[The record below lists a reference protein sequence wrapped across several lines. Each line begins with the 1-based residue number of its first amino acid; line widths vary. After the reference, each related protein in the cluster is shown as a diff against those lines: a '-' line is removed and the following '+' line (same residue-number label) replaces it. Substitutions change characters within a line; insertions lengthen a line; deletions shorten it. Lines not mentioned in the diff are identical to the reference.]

1 MVVLNLSRG
10 RVSLY
15 HAGEDLTFSDQ
26 LQCNL
31 FIVAECITTNGLS
44 DPYFSTAFFNNFP
57 QASNRGSCKDVP
69 IWKACRASSAAPTY
83 FRPMEMPYDGKFSV
97 RTPQNIMDKTA
108 TMVDFTDG
116 GMSGYNN
123 PENAMLEAL
132 THCRYGIKFEQGR
145 DR

>member
-1 MVVLNLSRG
+1 
-10 RVSLY
+10 
-15 HAGEDLTFSDQ
+15 
-26 LQCNL
+26 
-31 FIVAECITTNGLS
+31 
-44 DPYFSTAFFNNFP
+44 
-57 QASNRGSCKDVP
+57 
-69 IWKACRASSAAPTY
+69 
-83 FRPMEMPYDGKFSV
+83 MEMPYDGKFSV